1 MFQDFFYVSNSFLI
15 SKVPFLSLNLNY
27 FTWQNLMN
35 FNQWEEDSV
44 FHRILSYKW
53 VVKKEKKPF
62 EKGIKASCISKKL

>member
-1 MFQDFFYVSNSFLI
+1 
-15 SKVPFLSLNLNY
+15 
-27 FTWQNLMN
+27 MN

-62 EKGIKASCISKKL
+62 EKGIKASCINKKL